1 MNPVDNTHFTRP
13 PRPLTPDL
21 LQALRDTP
29 RLTFHKVLLMGLGD
43 PVPNPS
49 PMSEWEGEWV
59 RQHVWPRWMRTIDD
73 PYPFGFWRWTN
84 CQRGRCWNCMSKRC
98 DLCIHRHQEG
108 PKVSRAPDHM
118 YNQHGRQ
125 VAPILRPDNNPEC
138 VWMCRCEC
146 PTGSGNVTTECDTSQ
161 VKAPKPPPRS
171 TPAPAGMDPLFD
183 LEHP

>member
-1 MNPVDNTHFTRP
+1 MNPAHLTRP

-29 RLTFHKVLLMGLGD
+29 RLTFHKTLLMGLGD

-49 PMSEWEGEWV
+49 PMSEEEGEWV
-59 RQHVWPRWMRTIDD
+59 RKNVWPQWMRTLDD
-73 PYPFGFWRWTN
+73 PYPHGFWRWTH
-84 CQRGRCWNCMSKRC
+84 CQRGRCWNCLNKRC

-108 PKVSRAPDHM
+108 PKVSRDPDHIH
-118 YNQHGRQ
+118 NQHGRQ

-138 VWMCRCEC
+138 VWMCRCQC
-146 PTGSGNVTTECDTSQ
+146 PATSPNVTTECDTGQ
-161 VKAPKPPPRS
+161 AKAPKPPTRP
-171 TPAPAGMDPLFD
+171 TPAPAGMDTLFD